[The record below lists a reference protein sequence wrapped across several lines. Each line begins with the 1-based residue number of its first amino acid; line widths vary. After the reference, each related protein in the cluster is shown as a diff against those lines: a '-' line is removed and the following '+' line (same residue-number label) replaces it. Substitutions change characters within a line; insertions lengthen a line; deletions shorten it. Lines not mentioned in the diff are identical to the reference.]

1 MTPTLSVTLAE
12 RVTVADSDVTSTD
25 EGVNVNDVTSGASVS
40 IGSSSTSVTFTV
52 MSWVTELT
60 PSFAVTV
67 AVYVVLVS

>member
-1 MTPTLSVTLAE
+1 MVTPILSVTLAE

-52 MSWVTELT
+52 MS
-60 PSFAVTV
+60 
-67 AVYVVLVS
+67 